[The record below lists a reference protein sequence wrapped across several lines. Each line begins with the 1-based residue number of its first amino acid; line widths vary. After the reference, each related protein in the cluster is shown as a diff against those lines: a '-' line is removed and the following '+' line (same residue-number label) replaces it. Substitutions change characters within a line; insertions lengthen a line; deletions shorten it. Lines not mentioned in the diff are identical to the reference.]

1 MTTTWKYSTTLKG
14 SSTDCPTLSLAA
26 AAPVASSLDA
36 LLASSILR
44 LDVRVLA
51 DGQQLEA
58 ASLEGSALVR
68 EVRGWF
74 DKQKSSLG
82 FDSVGDCEAS
92 ATGVSIAL
100 NSFSR
105 SARSSMLSRPAVQPQ
120 ASTAAAAQG
129 LDRLDLTLSFRSTSG
144 RSKPKKP
151 KLSASSSDSQSQSPE
166 TPSQA
171 QLSQP
176 PEVTLTSHLLSPS
189 SLHFTLVPQLTTALE
204 RLVKKLVTAFPLCFN
219 PRWQD
224 RLANDLPAH
233 HSIAQSLCNILCL
246 GGRKD
251 DLRKPR
257 DSEVEKKAGLLE
269 MTLNSHVAARY
280 LSQPSLASSSSADPS
295 STHTTT
301 TSLETA
307 LFVTAGNASA
317 PDAWTSTKAG
327 STEGEDGGV
336 KKGRKTGGAGK
347 RKANDVEEKRG
358 GAGMRKKRKTS
369 KSRTDDAN
377 GLSAFSI
384 EFQDPSSS
392 PLPSGSFDEEDG
404 QGEGDFEAD
413 VGGEEQGFDEGWD
426 LFGDAWA

>member
-1 MTTTWKYSTTLKG
+1 MTAWKYSTTLKG

-26 AAPVASSLDA
+26 AAPVASSLDT
-36 LLASSILR
+36 LLASSVLR

-51 DGQQLEA
+51 DGQQLDA
-58 ASLEGSALVR
+58 ASLEGSALAR

-74 DKQKSSLG
+74 DKQKGSLG

-100 NSFSR
+100 NAFSR
-105 SARSSMLSRPAVQPQ
+105 SARSSMLSRPAAQPQ
-120 ASTAAAAQG
+120 ASTAPASQG

-151 KLSASSSDSQSQSPE
+151 KLSATSSDSQSQSPE
-166 TPSQA
+166 LASQT

-189 SLHFTLVPQLTTALE
+189 SLHFTLVPQLATALE
-204 RLVKKLVTAFPLCFN
+204 RLAKKLVVAFPLCFN

-233 HSIAQSLCNILCL
+233 HSIAQSLCNILGL
-246 GGRKD
+246 DGRKE
-251 DLRKPR
+251 DLRKPH

-269 MTLNSHVAARY
+269 LTLKSHITARY
-280 LSQPSLASSSSADPS
+280 PSHPSLASSSSATTP
-295 STHTTT
+295 STHATT

-307 LFVTAGNASA
+307 LLLIAKNASA
-317 PDAWTSTKAG
+317 PDAWTSAKAG
-327 STEGEDGGV
+327 SADGEDGAG
-336 KKGRKTGGAGK
+336 KKGRKASGAGK
-347 RKANDVEEKRG
+347 RKAKDAEGNDG
-358 GAGMRKKRKTS
+358 GAAVRKKRKTS
-369 KSRTDDAN
+369 KSRTDDADD
-377 GLSAFSI
+377 LPAFST
-384 EFQDPSSS
+384 ELHDPSSS
-392 PLPSGSFDEEDG
+392 TLASGSLDEEDG
-404 QGEGDFEAD
+404 QGEGSFEAD
-413 VGGEEQGFDEGWD
+413 LGGEEPAMDEGWD